1 MEGRCLMAAPRMQ
14 IAQLDEARLS
24 KLQTLEK
31 EMDACVVAVEKETQ
45 FADLSEAQL
54 KKLQAAEKDMDVV
67 LLAYACS

>member
-1 MEGRCLMAAPRMQ
+1 MTAPRMQ
-14 IAQLDEARLS
+14 IAQLDKARLS
-24 KLQTLEK
+24 KLQALEK
-31 EMDACVVAVEKETQ
+31 DVGACVVAVEKETQ

>member
-1 MEGRCLMAAPRMQ
+1 MAAPRMQ